1 LAQGILPER
10 GKNGSIE
17 GTSLVHFL
25 ALRRSVRKF
34 RRQMVEK
41 RTIETLV
48 QAAGYIPSGGNS
60 HSYRFTVITESEE
73 KARLNQELEKI
84 YSNRRRIL
92 KCTLLRKVFLLFADA
107 QTRAFLQDTTYL
119 KRVTYLL
126 DQMKQGED
134 PIFYNAPAVIVI
146 HSQKLIPTPL
156 EDSVLAA
163 YNIVLMAQAM
173 GLGTCYVSLAQNAIN
188 TSRKCKKILNLSV
201 ADKVYAV
208 VVAGYPAVEFHRPV
222 PKKPKAIHWFGS

>member
-1 LAQGILPER
+1 VCPQHAIKLEGLAQGILPER

-34 RRQMVEK
+34 RRQM
-41 RTIETLV
+41 
-48 QAAGYIPSGGNS
+48 GNS